1 MSETEIG
8 TVKRLIIIIIIII
21 IIIMIN
27 LMKYFSLIG
36 AIPMVSMAQSAA
48 NWRNTHTHTL

>member
-8 TVKRLIIIIIIII
+8 TVKRLIIIIIII
-21 IIIMIN
+21 N
-27 LMKYFSLIG
+27 LMKYFSLILIG
-36 AIPMVSMAQSAA
+36 AIPMVSMAQIAA